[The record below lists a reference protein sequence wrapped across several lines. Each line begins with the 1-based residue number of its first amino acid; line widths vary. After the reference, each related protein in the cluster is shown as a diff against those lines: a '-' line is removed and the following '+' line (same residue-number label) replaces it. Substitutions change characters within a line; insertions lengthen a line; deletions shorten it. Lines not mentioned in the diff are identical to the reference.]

1 MSTPSLDAN
10 TATIRRK
17 PPARRPVRVPREGP
31 LNPDQSVEALRRDLL
46 AGRPWYPALL
56 KVVGR
61 WSVAEEMVGDRLCR
75 YLIEGEAFDWLLLA
89 QRLISEV
96 EDLIPAD
103 DVERLLLFGVA
114 PPGHSE
120 ESFAQA
126 IGGPKHRAHLNYQYG
141 VTVEELL
148 LLSAELELQK
158 AGRLSGAGQRQPD
171 ILAFERVY
179 GKRFEELRLL
189 FATESGTVIT
199 EQIHYGELQRFIYW
213 LSKFRLRH
221 SEPARVASDT
231 RKALS
236 LMSRLE
242 AGRTRLAGAAQRP
255 AGDG

>member
-31 LNPDQSVEALRRDLL
+31 LNPEQSVEALRRDLL

-120 ESFAQA
+120 ESFARA

-148 LLSAELELQK
+148 LLSAELELQE
-158 AGRLSGAGQRQPD
+158 GRPP
-171 ILAFERVY
+171 
-179 GKRFEELRLL
+179 LRCRSA
-189 FATESGTVIT
+189 ATRCPGLRTGLRETLRGVAAP
-199 EQIHYGELQRFIYW
+199 
-213 LSKFRLRH
+213 LRH
-221 SEPARVASDT
+221 RVRHSHYRADPLRRAAALHLLALEVPAAT
-231 RKALS
+231 
-236 LMSRLE
+236 
-242 AGRTRLAGAAQRP
+242 Q
-255 AGDG
+255 